1 MKKILFI
8 ILISTSL
15 LVPDDKKN
23 GSSSTNNEI
32 KKYKIDYS
40 SVKDTLFT
48 TGDYFIEVNLTTQ
61 MAYLHSRFDSTK
73 SFGVSTGTK
82 RSKDGIE
89 TKEGVFAIQFKVE
102 RWRSVQFDSTL
113 MLHFMTFNWGVG
125 FHALAGNS
133 YYKYLGVKRSSHGCV
148 RVSKEEAK
156 DIYNKV
162 NYGTPVI
169 VHNGNPAVFIGFA
182 NANDPDLQ
190 YLEYQDL
197 KKIFVERLEKL
208 YRGEYFLK
216 PNAKLLIDN
225 NNVTHAGLPIGDG
238 NKIKSRQILKP
249 DYLFI
254 EEVNPQPKIF
264 ETNFRL
270 GILNLDEVG
279 ILSENPATNLAD
291 FRQVFTN

>member
-1 MKKILFI
+1 MKYLIILFFVNI
-8 ILISTSL
+8 N
-15 LVPDDKKN
+15 LVAIDDKKN
-23 GSSSTNNEI
+23 HPSNPDEE
-32 KKYKIDYS
+32 KLKYNINYTLL
-40 SVKDTLFT
+40 KDTLFT
-48 TGDYFIEVNLTTQ
+48 TGDYFIEVNLESQ
-61 MAYLHSRFDSTK
+61 IAYLHSRFDSTK

-82 RSKDGIE
+82 KLKDGIE
-89 TKEGVFAIQFKVE
+89 TKEGVYAIQFKVE

-148 RVSKEEAK
+148 RVSKEDAK
-156 DIYNKV
+156 DIYDKV

-190 YLEYQDL
+190 HLEYQDL
-197 KKIFVERLEKL
+197 KNIFTERLEKL
-208 YRGEYFLK
+208 YRGEYLLK

-225 NNVTHAGLPIGDG
+225 KNVLHAGLPVGDG

-264 ETNFRL
+264 EANIRL
-270 GILNLDEVG
+270 EISNLKRVG
-279 ILSENPATNLAD
+279 LLLDNPATNLTVV
-291 FRQVFTN
+291 R